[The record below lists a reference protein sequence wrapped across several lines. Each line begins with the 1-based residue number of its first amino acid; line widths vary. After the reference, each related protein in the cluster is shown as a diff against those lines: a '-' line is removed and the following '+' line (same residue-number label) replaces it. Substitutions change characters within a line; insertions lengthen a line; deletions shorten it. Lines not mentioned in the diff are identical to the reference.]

1 MSMKYIPALLTLLQ
15 QAKDEGKDVNV
26 QDIMDTWILQQ
37 NYPVVMV
44 TFDNTHI
51 RATQSRYVLGNVSE
65 GTASEFKQVSFF
77 RMHIISYFSLFVC
90 LCGYVI

>member
-15 QAKDEGKDVNV
+15 QAKDEGKYVNV

-65 GTASEFKQVSFF
+65 GTASEFKQVSFLEC
-77 RMHIISYFSLFVC
+77 I
-90 LCGYVI
+90 